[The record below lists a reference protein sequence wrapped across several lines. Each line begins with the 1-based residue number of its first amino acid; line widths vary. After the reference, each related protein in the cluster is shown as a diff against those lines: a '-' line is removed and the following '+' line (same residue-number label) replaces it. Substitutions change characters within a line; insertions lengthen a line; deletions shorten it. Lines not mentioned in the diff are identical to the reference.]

1 MSIFVEKAHLSPFA
15 DTRQPRH
22 AAKQHHIEQCRAC
35 QCCML
40 ACSYHHRRAFSPAFS
55 SISVTRNNQNGI
67 VEWSIDSTCD
77 DCAGEPEQLCAKYCA
92 YGVLT
97 IGPAEM
103 QPGPAEPAPGGDE
116 AR

>member
-55 SISVTRNNQNGI
+55 SIWVTRNNLTGI

-103 QPGPAEPAPGGDE
+103 QPGPAEPAPGGEE

>member
-1 MSIFVEKAHLSPFA
+1 MSTFAEKEHLSPFA
-15 DTRQPRH
+15 DVRQP
-22 AAKQHHIEQCRAC
+22 AYDAKALHIEQCRAC

-67 VEWSIDSTCD
+67 VQWSIDSTCD
-77 DCAGEPEQLCAKYCA
+77 DCVGEDSHLCVKYCA

-97 IGPAEM
+97 IEASALG
-103 QPGPAEPAPGGDE
+103 APGEGE